1 MADPA
6 TVPLVFVRHD
16 DETVVLDID
25 SDNAG
30 TAVNITGRTYTMT
43 VGTITANG
51 SVSGAAGEVTFSFTQ
66 ANTEELTASSYP
78 YYIIETA
85 SDAES
90 TLVNGRITVKG
101 RDLS

>member
-1 MADPA
+1 MAEPA
-6 TVPLVFVRHD
+6 NVPLVFVRGD

-25 SDNAG
+25 SDANG

-51 SVSGAAGEVTFSFTQ
+51 SVSGAAGEVTFTFTQ
-66 ANTEELTASSYP
+66 ANTEALTASSYP

-85 SDAES
+85 SGAES
-90 TLVNGRITVKG
+90 TLIDSDVTMQGRG
-101 RDLS
+101 SS